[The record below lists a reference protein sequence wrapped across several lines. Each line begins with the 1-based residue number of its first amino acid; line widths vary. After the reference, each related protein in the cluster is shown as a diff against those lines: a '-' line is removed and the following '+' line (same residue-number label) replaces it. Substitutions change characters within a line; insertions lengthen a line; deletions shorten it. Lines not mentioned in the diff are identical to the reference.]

1 MHSANS
7 LASQNSRLA
16 RRLWGKLGPDRL
28 RELRQLTEDYRLSIA
43 RGDLKLLDGKWYI
56 THTGLL
62 GVARRKRCTGI
73 DVRPLQEL
81 CDSSSAHWV
90 FAATVFKNAQSKG
103 FMGFGDADPSN
114 VSALV
119 RGAEMRITET
129 RAVNRAL
136 RKAYGI
142 GLCSVEEIGSFS
154 GPIEARSGIA
164 SNLQK
169 HSKNN
174 GDLSGNGQPLLR
186 DRLCLLIRQHN
197 LDAAQVKRY
206 AAEFCHVQSLRD
218 ASREQIE
225 ELINHLTSL
234 AEQGSNTLLEQLEPH
249 AEKGAQPTEAA

>member
-1 MHSANS
+1 
-7 LASQNSRLA
+7 
-16 RRLWGKLGPDRL
+16 
-28 RELRQLTEDYRLSIA
+28 LSIA

-56 THTGLL
+56 THTVLL
-62 GVARRKRCTGI
+62 GVSQRKHCSSI
-73 DVRPLQEL
+73 EVKPLQEY
-81 CDSSSAHWV
+81 CDSSSARWV
-90 FAATVFKNAQSKG
+90 FAATVFKTAQSKG

-119 RGAEMRITET
+119 RGAEMRVAET

-154 GPIEARSGIA
+154 GPIEAENGIQ
-164 SNLQK
+164 NR
-169 HSKNN
+169 SKNN
-174 GDLSGNGQPLLR
+174 GDLPGNGQPLLR
-186 DRLCLLIRQHN
+186 NRLCLLIRKHN

-225 ELINHLTSL
+225 GLINHLTSL
-234 AEQGSNTLLEQLEPH
+234 ADQGGNTLLEQLEPH
-249 AEKGAQPTEAA
+249 AEKGAEPTEAA